1 MRALIQRVS
10 SASVTV
16 GEETVGEIGEG
27 LVVLLGV
34 GAADTPEQAAR
45 LARKIA
51 KLRVFDGDSGRM
63 DRSLLDLG
71 EAAAALCV
79 SQFTLYGDTRRG
91 LRPSFAA
98 AAEPALAESLYEAFC
113 RELADCGVH
122 VECGRFGARMSVA
135 LRNEGPVTLLL
146 EA

>member
-10 SASVTV
+10 SASVSV

-34 GAADTPEQAAR
+34 GEGDTWEQAAR
-45 LARKIA
+45 LAEKIA
-51 KLRVFDGDSGRM
+51 KLRVFDGDGGRM
-63 DRSLLDLG
+63 DRSLIDLG
-71 EAAAALCV
+71 AGALCV
-79 SQFTLYGDTRRG
+79 SQFTLYADTRRG
-91 LRPSFAA
+91 LRPSFTSAA
-98 AAEPALAESLYEAFC
+98 APALAESLYEAFC
-113 RELADCGVH
+113 EGLAERGVQ
-122 VECGRFGARMSVA
+122 VERGRFGARMSLS